1 LANFTVVYDACV
13 FYPAPLRDL
22 LIRLAMTRRFRARWT
37 AQIHEEWTRNLL
49 AHRKDL
55 TQQQLDRTV
64 TAINNAVEDCLI
76 TGYEYIIEG
85 LKLPDPNDRHV
96 LAAAIRVGAAAIV
109 TMNLKDFPD
118 SVLSEFEIFALH
130 PDDFIL
136 DLADLLE
143 PPILE
148 RVAKEQ
154 RTNLCNPPVSAKEF
168 VANIRRQGLPGVAN
182 FLEER
187 IDLI

>member
-1 LANFTVVYDACV
+1 MATFTVVYDACV

-22 LIRLAMTRRFRARWT
+22 LIRLASTRRFQARWT

-49 AHRKDL
+49 VKRPDL
-55 TQQQLDRTV
+55 TSEHLERTV
-64 TAINNAVEDCLI
+64 MLINQAVEDCLV

-85 LKLPDPNDRHV
+85 LNLPDPNDRHV

-109 TMNLKDFPD
+109 TMNLKDFPNK
-118 SVLSEFEIFALH
+118 VLSEFGVSAIH

-136 DLADLLE
+136 DLADLE

-148 RVAKEQ
+148 HAAREQ
-154 RTNLCNPPVSAKEF
+154 RANLRNPPMSAEKF
-168 VANIRRQGLPGVAN
+168 IGTIRQQGLPGVAD
-182 FLEER
+182 FLENR
-187 IDLI
+187 ADLI

>member
-1 LANFTVVYDACV
+1 MAHFTVVYDACV

-37 AQIHEEWTRNLL
+37 TQIHEEWTRNLL
-49 AHRKDL
+49 ANRKDL

-64 TAINNAVEDCLI
+64 ANINQAVEDCLI
-76 TGYEYIIEG
+76 TSYENLIEG

-96 LAAAIRVGAAAIV
+96 LAAAIRAGAAAII

-118 SVLSEFEIFALH
+118 EALNEFEIFAQH

-136 DLADLLE
+136 DLADLE

-154 RTNLCNPPVSAKEF
+154 RA
-168 VANIRRQGLPGVAN
+168 
-182 FLEER
+182 
-187 IDLI
+187 

>member
-1 LANFTVVYDACV
+1 
-13 FYPAPLRDL
+13 
-22 LIRLAMTRRFRARWT
+22 M
-37 AQIHEEWTRNLL
+37 
-49 AHRKDL
+49 
-55 TQQQLDRTV
+55 
-64 TAINNAVEDCLI
+64 INNAVEDCLI
-76 TGYEYIIEG
+76 TGYEHIIEG
-85 LKLPDPNDRHV
+85 LQLPDLNDRHV
-96 LAAAIRVGAAAIV
+96 LAAAIRAGAAAIV

-136 DLADLLE
+136 DLADLE

-154 RTNLCNPPVSAKEF
+154 RTSLRNPAVSAKEF

>member
-1 LANFTVVYDACV
+1 MAHFTVVYDACI

-37 AQIHEEWTRNLL
+37 TQIHEEWTRNLL
-49 AHRKDL
+49 ANRKDL

-64 TAINNAVEDCLI
+64 ANINRTVEDCLI
-76 TGYEYIIEG
+76 TSYEPLIEG

-96 LAAAIRVGAAAIV
+96 LAAAIRAGAAAII

-118 SVLSEFEIFALH
+118 EALNEFEIFAQH

-136 DLADLLE
+136 DLADLE

-154 RTNLCNPPVSAKEF
+154 RASLRNPSVSAKEF
-168 VANIRRQGLPGVAN
+168 VANIRRQGLPGVAG
-182 FLEER
+182 FLDER

>member
-1 LANFTVVYDACV
+1 MANFIVVYDACV

-37 AQIHEEWTRNLL
+37 TKIHEEWTRNLL
-49 AHRKDL
+49 ANRKDL
-55 TQQQLDRTV
+55 TQQQLDQAV
-64 TAINNAVEDCLI
+64 ANINKAVEDCLI
-76 TGYEYIIEG
+76 NGYEHLIEG

-96 LAAAIRVGAAAIV
+96 LAAAIRAGAAAIV

-118 SVLSEFEIFALH
+118 EALNEFEIFAQH

-136 DLADLLE
+136 DLADLE

-154 RTNLCNPPVSAKEF
+154 RANLRNPSVSAKDF
-168 VANIRRQGLPGVAN
+168 VANLRRQGLPGVAS

>member
-1 LANFTVVYDACV
+1 MANFTVVYDACI

-22 LIRLAMTRRFRARWT
+22 LIRLAITRRFRARWT

-49 AHRKDL
+49 SNRKYL
-55 TQQQLDRTV
+55 TQKQLDRTV
-64 TAINNAVEDCLI
+64 AMINNAVEDCLI
-76 TGYEYIIEG
+76 TGYEHIIEG

-96 LAAAIRVGAAAIV
+96 LAAAIRAGAAAIV

-118 SVLSEFEIFALH
+118 CVLHEFEICALH
-130 PDDFIL
+130 PDSFIL
-136 DLADLLE
+136 DLADLE

-154 RTNLCNPPVSAKEF
+154 RASLRNPSVSAKEF
-168 VANIRRQGLPGVAN
+168 VANLRRQGLPGVAN
-182 FLEER
+182 FLENR

>member
-1 LANFTVVYDACV
+1 
-13 FYPAPLRDL
+13 
-22 LIRLAMTRRFRARWT
+22 MTRRFRARWT
-37 AQIHEEWTRNLL
+37 TQIHEEWTRNLL
-49 AHRKDL
+49 ANRTDL
-55 TQQQLDRTV
+55 TQQQLNRTV
-64 TAINNAVEDCLI
+64 AMINNAVEDCLI
-76 TGYEYIIEG
+76 TGYEHIIEG

-96 LAAAIRVGAAAIV
+96 LAAAIRVGATAIV
-109 TMNLKDFPD
+109 TMNLKDFPNTI
-118 SVLSEFEIFALH
+118 LNEFEIFAQH

-136 DLADLLE
+136 DLADLE

-154 RTNLCNPPVSAKEF
+154 RAILCNPPVSAKEF

>member
-1 LANFTVVYDACV
+1 MASFTVVYDACV

-37 AQIHEEWTRNLL
+37 TQIHEEWSRNLL

-55 TQQQLDRTV
+55 TQQQLDRTI
-64 TAINNAVEDCLI
+64 AMINNAVEDCLI
-76 TGYEYIIEG
+76 TGYEHIIEG

-118 SVLSEFEIFALH
+118 RVLSEFEIFALH

-136 DLADLLE
+136 DLADLE

-154 RTNLCNPPVSAKEF
+154 RASLCSPPVSAKEF
-168 VANIRRQGLPGVAN
+168 VANIRRQGLPSVAD
-182 FLEER
+182 FLEKR